1 MDKTVLQLYYLIML
15 CQLFYRA
22 DLNGVMQMGKII
34 GIDVGGSTT
43 KIVGFNGKEMIHPLL
58 VKASDQ
64 LASVYGAFGKF
75 TDTYG
80 ISLSDIDKVMIT
92 GVGSTFLGDSL
103 YSIETDHAS
112 EFACVGKGGLYLS
125 GYEKAIIVSMGT
137 GTSIVYAE
145 KGKGV
150 EYMGGT
156 GVGGGTLMG
165 LSKKLLGIS
174 DINSLIDVASEGD
187 IENIDLR
194 IRDITQKDIGLSS
207 YMTAANFGKVSDMAT
222 KGDLALGIIN
232 MVFES
237 VGMLAVF
244 AARSKGV
251 KDVILTG
258 NLTRLPQAP
267 SVAEIFCT
275 MFNLNFVIPKNA
287 EFATVIG
294 AALSSGIC

>member
-1 MDKTVLQLYYLIML
+1 MK
-15 CQLFYRA
+15 
-22 DLNGVMQMGKII
+22 KII

-43 KIVGFNGKEMIHPLL
+43 KIVGFDSNKMIHPLL

-75 TDTYG
+75 TATND
-80 ISLSDIDKVMIT
+80 ISLSMIDKVMIT
-92 GVGSTFLGDSL
+92 GVGSTFLADKL
-103 YSIETDHAS
+103 YGIETEHVS

-125 GYEKAIIVSMGT
+125 GLDKAIIVSMGT

-145 KGKGV
+145 NGKSV

-156 GVGGGTLMG
+156 GVGGGTLIG

-174 DINSLIDVASEGD
+174 DINNLIEVASTGD

-194 IRDITQKDIGLSS
+194 IRDITQKDIGLAS
-207 YMTAANFGKVSDMAT
+207 YMTAANFGKVSDIAS

-251 KDVILTG
+251 KDIVLTG
-258 NLTRLPQAP
+258 NLTRVPQ
-267 SVAEIFCT
+267 SKDIYQT
-275 MFNLNFVIPKNA
+275 LNSMFDVNFIIPENA
-287 EFATVIG
+287 QFSTVIG
-294 AALSSGIC
+294 AALSAK